1 LAGKE
6 LDGNIDPMQK
16 EKTFALPLFIGT
28 IILIVFLAS
37 ACQPEAVLPTQAAP
51 AAVVAGA
58 ELVSGETAVL
68 PPNSANI
75 PATFTPEPFNQSG
88 ANLDNLTTVYP
99 SKTPS
104 VVPTFATY
112 TPRPTKTSTPT
123 MTPEITAVPT
133 RYASQIGSSDL
144 PPSGELGLSKLGIH
158 VVRNNHANI
167 MEFVRKAQ
175 PAVMKG
181 VDDLGFLEEVKEVSP
196 RTITIGRLS
205 PPAQTYTGEPEKAAR
220 DFVDRQIERY
230 LLNPYIDYWEGWNE
244 PDPNLENMDW
254 YARFEAERVRLLAQ
268 HGLKAAI
275 GGFSTGVPEMD
286 EFELFLPAV
295 EAAIEH
301 GGILSLHEYG
311 APTMMWLYGD
321 PLPGYPTYP
330 DRGSLTFRYR
340 WYYRDILEPRG
351 LVLPLVIS
359 EAGIDGIIGMGRP
372 GPNGHGWD
380 DFEEYWVEL
389 GLGEN
394 GVDAFINQLHWY
406 DDGVREDGYVIG
418 FTVFTAGGIEQWK
431 QYDINEILPDLAN
444 YVISQR

>member
-1 LAGKE
+1 
-6 LDGNIDPMQK
+6 M
-16 EKTFALPLFIGT
+16 F
-28 IILIVFLAS
+28 LISFLVTS
-37 ACQPEAVLPTQAAP
+37 CQPEAVLPTQAAP
-51 AAVVAGA
+51 AAVVADA
-58 ELVSGETAVL
+58 ELFAGETAVL
-68 PPNSANI
+68 PPDAPAISANV
-75 PATFTPEPFNQSG
+75 PATFTPAAISQSG

-112 TPRPTKTSTPT
+112 TPRPTQTPTPT
-123 MTPEITAVPT
+123 MTIEITAVSTTSP
-133 RYASQIGSSDL
+133 SQIINQPSL

-181 VDDLGFLEEVKEVSP
+181 VDDLGFLEEVKQISP
-196 RTITIGRLS
+196 RTIIIGRLS

-220 DFVDRQIERY
+220 DFVDFQLDRY
-230 LLNPYIDYWEGWNE
+230 LLNPYVDYWEGWNE
-244 PDPNLENMDW
+244 PDPNLEHMDW

-268 HGLKAAI
+268 HGLKAAV

-286 EFELFLPAV
+286 EFELFLPAI

-359 EAGIDGIIGMGRP
+359 EAGVDGIIGMGRP

-380 DFEEYWVEL
+380 DFADYWVEQ
-389 GLGEN
+389 GLGSN
-394 GVDAFINQLHWY
+394 GVEAFINQLNWY

-418 FTVFTAGGIEQWK
+418 FTVFTAGGIEQWD

>member
-1 LAGKE
+1 VVV
-6 LDGNIDPMQK
+6 
-16 EKTFALPLFIGT
+16 FVSFLFT
-28 IILIVFLAS
+28 
-37 ACQPEAVLPTQAAP
+37 ACQPETVLPTKAAP
-51 AAVVAGA
+51 AAVVAESA
-58 ELVSGETAVL
+58 KTAGETASS
-68 PPNSANI
+68 NNASII
-75 PATFTPEPFNQSG
+75 PATFTPEAASQSG
-88 ANLDNLTTVYP
+88 ANLDNLVTAGP

-112 TPRPTKTSTPT
+112 TPRPTQTPT
-123 MTPEITAVPT
+123 PSVTPEVTITPT
-133 RYASQIGSSDL
+133 RYQSNFPTTSS
-144 PPSGELGLSKLGIH
+144 SGELGLSKLGIH
-158 VVRNNHANI
+158 VVRNNDARI

-181 VDDLGFLEEVKEVSP
+181 VDDLGFLEEVKQVSP
-196 RTITIGRLS
+196 RTIIIGRLS
-205 PPAQTYTGEPEKAAR
+205 PPAQTYSGEPEKAAR
-220 DFVDRQIERY
+220 DFVDRQLERY
-230 LLNPYIDYWEGWNE
+230 LLNPYVDYWEGWNE
-244 PDPNLENMDW
+244 PDPNLEHMDW

-286 EFELFLPAV
+286 EFELFLPAI
-295 EAAIEH
+295 EAAIAH

-311 APTMMWLYGD
+311 APTMMYLYGD

-359 EAGIDGIIGMGRP
+359 EAGVDGIIGMGRP

-380 DFEEYWVEL
+380 DFEEYWVAQ

-394 GVDAFINQLHWY
+394 GVDAFINQLNWY

-418 FTVFTAGGIEQWK
+418 FTVFTAGGIAQWE

>member
-1 LAGKE
+1 
-6 LDGNIDPMQK
+6 MQK
-16 EKTFALPLFIGT
+16 ERAFTLPLFFG
-28 IILIVFLAS
+28 LLAFVSFLVT
-37 ACQPEAVLPTQAAP
+37 ACQPEAVLPTLAAP
-51 AAVVAGA
+51 AVVAA
-58 ELVSGETAVL
+58 KSESVAGETA
-68 PPNSANI
+68 SANNASVI
-75 PATFTPEPFNQSG
+75 PATFTPEAAGQSS
-88 ANLDNLTTVYP
+88 ANLDNLVTAGP
-99 SKTPS
+99 STTPS

-112 TPRPTKTSTPT
+112 TPRPTQTPT
-123 MTPEITAVPT
+123 PSVTPEVTITPT
-133 RYASQIGSSDL
+133 RYQSNFPTTSF
-144 PPSGELGLSKLGIH
+144 SGELGLSKLGIH
-158 VVRNNHANI
+158 VVRNNDARI

-181 VDDLGFLEEVKEVSP
+181 VDDLGFLEEVKQVSP
-196 RTITIGRLS
+196 RTIIIGRLS

-220 DFVDRQIERY
+220 DFVDRQLERY
-230 LLNPYIDYWEGWNE
+230 LLNPYVDYWEGWNE
-244 PDPNLENMDW
+244 PDPNLEHMDW

-286 EFELFLPAV
+286 EFELFLPAI
-295 EAAIEH
+295 EAAIVH

-311 APTMMWLYGD
+311 APTMMYLYGD

-359 EAGIDGIIGMGRP
+359 EAGVDGIIGMGRP

-380 DFEEYWVEL
+380 DFEEYWVEQ
-389 GLGEN
+389 GLGQN

-418 FTVFTAGGIEQWK
+418 FTVFTAGGIAQWE

>member
-1 LAGKE
+1 MQNNGLFALRMFIGVLALAG
-6 LDGNIDPMQK
+6 L
-16 EKTFALPLFIGT
+16 T
-28 IILIVFLAS
+28 
-37 ACQPEAVLPTQAAP
+37 ACQPEIVLPTLAP
-51 AAVVAGA
+51 AAVVDLGPTG
-58 ELVSGETAVL
+58 VETAVS
-68 PPNSANI
+68 PANADNI
-75 PATFTPEPFNQSG
+75 PATFTPDAADLSG
-88 ANLDNLTTVYP
+88 ANLDNLTTLSP

-104 VVPTFATY
+104 VVPTFSTY
-112 TPRPTKTSTPT
+112 TPRPTQTPTPT
-123 MTPEITAVPT
+123 MTLEVTAVPT
-133 RYASQIGSSDL
+133 QYQSKFPSL
-144 PPSGELGLSKLGIH
+144 PPTGELGPSKLGIH
-158 VVRNNHANI
+158 VVRNNSSNI
-167 MEFVRKAQ
+167 MEFVRQAQ

-181 VDDLGFLEEVKEVSP
+181 VDDLGFLEEVKQVSP

-220 DFVDRQIERY
+220 DLVDKQIDRY
-230 LLNPYIDYWEGWNE
+230 LKNPYIDYWEGWNE
-244 PDPNLENMDW
+244 PDPNLDHMAW

-286 EFELFLPAV
+286 EFELFLPAI

-311 APTMMWLYGD
+311 APTMMYLYGD

-359 EAGIDGIIGMGRP
+359 EAGIDGIIGLGRP

-380 DFEEYWVEL
+380 DFEDYWLEQ
-389 GLGEN
+389 GLGSN
-394 GVDAFINQLHWY
+394 GVEAFINQLNWY
-406 DDGVREDGYVIG
+406 DNGVREDGYVIG
-418 FTVFTAGGIEQWK
+418 FTVFTAGGIAQWK

>member
-1 LAGKE
+1 
-6 LDGNIDPMQK
+6 MQK
-16 EKTFALPLFIGT
+16 ERAFALPLFMSVVIF
-28 IILIVFLAS
+28 VSFLLT
-37 ACQPEAVLPTQAAP
+37 ACQPETVLPTMAAT
-51 AAVVAGA
+51 AAVVAERE
-58 ELVSGETAVL
+58 ELDGETAVS
-68 PPNSANI
+68 NNTSII
-75 PATFTPEPFNQSG
+75 PATFTPEAVSQSG
-88 ANLDNLTTVYP
+88 ANLDNLVTPGP
-99 SKTPS
+99 SLTPS
-104 VVPTFATY
+104 IVPTFATY
-112 TPRPTKTSTPT
+112 TPRPTQTPT
-123 MTPEITAVPT
+123 PSVTPEVTVTPT
-133 RYASQIGSSDL
+133 RYQNSFPTRSS
-144 PPSGELGLSKLGIH
+144 SGELGLSKLGIH
-158 VVRNNHANI
+158 VVRNNDARI
-167 MEFVRKAQ
+167 MEFVRQAQ

-181 VDDLGFLEEVKEVSP
+181 VDDLGFLEEVKQVSP
-196 RTITIGRLS
+196 RTIIIGRLS

-230 LLNPYIDYWEGWNE
+230 LLNPYVDYWEGWNE
-244 PDPNLENMDW
+244 PDPNLDHMEW

-268 HGLKAAI
+268 HGLKAAV

-286 EFELFLPAV
+286 EFELFLPAI

-311 APTMMWLYGD
+311 APTMMYLYGD

-380 DFEEYWVEL
+380 DFEEYWVAQ

-394 GVDAFINQLHWY
+394 GVDAFINQLNWY
-406 DDGVREDGYVIG
+406 DNGVREDGYVIG

-431 QYDINEILPDLAN
+431 QYDINEILPDLAD

>member
-1 LAGKE
+1 
-6 LDGNIDPMQK
+6 MQK
-16 EKTFALPLFIGT
+16 YKTFALHGFIGMMLWVSLT
-28 IILIVFLAS
+28 
-37 ACQPEAVLPTQAAP
+37 ACQPETVLPTLAAP
-51 AAVVAGA
+51 AVVANVGQT
-58 ELVSGETAVL
+58 GMETAVS
-68 PPNSANI
+68 PSDPANNTGAI
-75 PATFTPEPFNQSG
+75 PATFTPESASQTG
-88 ANLDNLTTVYP
+88 ANLNNLTTLSP
-99 SKTPS
+99 SQTPS

-112 TPRPTKTSTPT
+112 TPRPTQTPTPT
-123 MTPEITAVPT
+123 MTAAATAVPT
-133 RYASQIGSSDL
+133 RYQSSIPSL
-144 PPSGELGLSKLGIH
+144 PPSGELGPSKLGVH
-158 VVRNNHANI
+158 VVRNNSPNI

-220 DFVDRQIERY
+220 DFVDRQLERY

-244 PDPNLENMDW
+244 PDPNLEHMDW

-286 EFELFLPAV
+286 EFELFLPAI

-311 APTMMWLYGD
+311 APDMMYLYGD

-380 DFEEYWVEL
+380 DFADYWVAQ

-394 GVDAFINQLHWY
+394 GVDAFINQLNWY
-406 DDGVREDGYVIG
+406 DNGVREDGYVIG
-418 FTVFTAGGIEQWK
+418 FTVFTAGGIAQWE
-431 QYDINEILPDLAN
+431 QYDINRILPDLAN